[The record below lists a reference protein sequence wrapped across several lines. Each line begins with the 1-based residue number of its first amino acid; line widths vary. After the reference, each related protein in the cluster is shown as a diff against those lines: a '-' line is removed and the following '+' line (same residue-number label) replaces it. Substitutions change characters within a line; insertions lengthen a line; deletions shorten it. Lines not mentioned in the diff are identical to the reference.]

1 MKRVRP
7 ANPCKYCRI
16 LLWVRQG
23 SPLGFAI
30 CIFWVRLGSP
40 FVITFLAIYVI
51 RMSYWVR
58 LGAPGAPFG
67 CAGFAIW
74 VRQVRLLRFWVRRR
88 TFWVRP
94 SKKAHLLGSHSQKAH
109 LGFAFSKGAPWARQI
124 HVNGFSDSSNAASWI
139 LRYPVLNMH
148 GRITLSDGTRTK

>member
-1 MKRVRP
+1 MP
-7 ANPCKYCRI
+7 
-16 LLWVRQG
+16 
-23 SPLGFAI
+23 
-30 CIFWVRLGSP
+30 
-40 FVITFLAIYVI
+40 
-51 RMSYWVR
+51 YWVR

-94 SKKAHLLGSHSQKAH
+94 SKKAH

-148 GRITLSDGTRTK
+148 GRITLRDGTRSKRVVIVAPNECIQCTRLRRIRILELSFLTALRLTANFDTHRS